1 MMKALATSLLAALAL
16 AAGAAHADNASFGD
30 PDNVPFQGVY
40 SARPEMPVP
49 ATGLR
54 LLSQPSTGQA
64 SAKSVAGGDDTDDA
78 GRTMLASGG
87 DEDGRTQ
94 LA

>member
-16 AAGAAHADNASFGD
+16 TAGVAHADNASFGD
-30 PDNVPFQGVY
+30 SDNVPFQGIY
-40 SARPEMPVP
+40 SPRAAMPVP
-49 ATGLR
+49 ATGQTH
-54 LLSQPSTGQA
+54 LSQPSSVQA
-64 SAKSVAGGDDTDDA
+64 CAKSVAGGDDTDDA
-78 GRTMLASGG
+78 GRTMLASGR